1 MEIEL
6 LHISDCPNTDE
17 AARHLG
23 AALTALGHGGAAIH
37 RRLMESSEDTIG
49 TAFAG
54 SPTITIDGTDI
65 FPDGA
70 AANDLTCRLYRT
82 PRGLVGV
89 PTVDQIKEA
98 LRSHGL

>member
-6 LHISDCPNTDE
+6 LHISDCPHSDE
-17 AARHLG
+17 AARRLD
-23 AALTALGHGGAAIH
+23 AALTALGHGGTAIH
-37 RRLMESSEDTIG
+37 MWLIESAEDAIG

-54 SPTITIDGTDI
+54 SPTITVDGTDI

-82 PRGLVGV
+82 PRGLAGV
-89 PTVDQIKEA
+89 PTIDQIKEA
-98 LRSHGL
+98 LRSRGL